1 MCRTL
6 PCSRRTS
13 TSSSSRVCTVS
24 SRLLEYETDWY
35 KVIEIILSR
44 LQEDKERVEVIASR
58 DLECWAKMQSGGN
71 SLNLKNRVV
80 LEKIYFEPP
89 AEARV
94 QRQVLHPGRS

>member
-35 KVIEIILSR
+35 EVIEIIISR
-44 LQEDKERVEVIASR
+44 LQDEQEDKERVEVIASG
-58 DLECWAKMQSGGN
+58 DLECWVKMQPGGDV
-71 SLNLKNRVV
+71 KIRVMI
-80 LEKIYFEPP
+80 E
-89 AEARV
+89 
-94 QRQVLHPGRS
+94 